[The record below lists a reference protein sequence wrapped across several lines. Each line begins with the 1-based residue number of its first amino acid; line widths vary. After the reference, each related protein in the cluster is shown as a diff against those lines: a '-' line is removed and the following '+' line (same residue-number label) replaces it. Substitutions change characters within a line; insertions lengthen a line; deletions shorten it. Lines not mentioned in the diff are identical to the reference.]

1 MDARNI
7 SDGVAITGY
16 SHRLPGGIHSDSDF
30 WRLLC
35 EREIVQEPIGE
46 RYGKGHLPIG
56 EFSGPGRLA
65 SPYEGLIR
73 DEEELL
79 FDRAFFG
86 MSHNELRQ
94 TEPQVRMLLN
104 CAWEAL

>member
-1 MDARNI
+1 MEIPNI
-7 SDGVAITGY
+7 NGGVAITGY
-16 SHRLPGGIHSDSDF
+16 SHRLPGGIESDSDF
-30 WRLLC
+30 WRLLSD
-35 EREIVQEPIGE
+35 REIVREPVRN
-46 RYGKGHLPIG
+46 RYGRGHNPIG

-73 DEEELL
+73 DEDELL

-104 CAWEAL
+104 